1 MNDEKSLDLKLWQTW
16 KQFPSNENLEALIKQ
31 LMPII
36 RRETGRWSTLVP
48 PYVLENEAKLITIKA
63 CQSYNPNAGTAL
75 STHVVN
81 QLQKLSRTA
90 YKSQSALSV
99 PEHQRL
105 TFNRYMAAQRHLEDL
120 NGRKPT
126 LEDSA
131 DYLAIKPKNLRLIV
145 ENVGKR
151 ELMESG
157 EGPAFIKD
165 THDDVVHL
173 AYADMTPLQKRIF
186 EMRTGYNGVPVARD
200 AAPILKR
207 LNITQGQL
215 SYQLNAMRP
224 LLERAQRLR

>member
-1 MNDEKSLDLKLWQTW
+1 MSEAKSQDLELWRTW
-16 KQFPSNENLEALIKQ
+16 KKAPSPQNLEALVKQ

-36 RRETGRWSTLVP
+36 RRETGRWGSLVP
-48 PYVLENEAKLITIKA
+48 VYVLENEAKLLTIKA

-81 QLQKLSRTA
+81 GLQKLSRTA
-90 YKSQSALSV
+90 YKNQSSLSV

-105 TFNRYMAAQRHLEDL
+105 TFNQYRAAQHHLEDL
-120 NGRKPT
+120 NGNKPT
-126 LEDSA
+126 LEDTA

-173 AYADMTPLQKRIF
+173 AFSEMNPTQKKIF
-186 EMRTGYNGVPVARD
+186 EMRTGYNGVPIAKDART
-200 AAPILKR
+200 ILKS
-207 LNITQGQL
+207 LNISQGQL
-215 SYQLNAMRP
+215 SYQLNTMKP

>member
-1 MNDEKSLDLKLWQTW
+1 MVLWRAWKKSPTPQ
-16 KQFPSNENLEALIKQ
+16 NLEALIQQ

-48 PYVLENEAKLITIKA
+48 PYVLENEAKIITIKA
-63 CQSYNPNAGTAL
+63 CETYNPNAGAAL
-75 STHVVN
+75 STHVIN

-90 YKSQSALSV
+90 YKNQSALSV

-105 TFNRYMAAQRHLEDL
+105 TFNQYNAAQRHLEDL

-126 LEDSA
+126 LEDTA
-131 DYLAIKPKNLRLIV
+131 DYLAMKPKNLRLIV

-165 THDDVVHL
+165 THDDVIHL
-173 AYADMTPLQKRIF
+173 AFAEMNPIQKRIF
-186 EMRTGYNGVPVARD
+186 EMRTGYNGIPIAKD
-200 AAPILKR
+200 ANTILKR
-207 LNITQGQL
+207 LNLTQGQL
-215 SYQLNAMRP
+215 SYQINTMKP